1 MKPSKNVRTK
11 IAVGY
16 ALIIVV
22 CILSVGYVYRQV
34 ERFTGPDDSRMQV
47 QSRRSLVNQTLYHL
61 YQAEGYGQFLIAGY
75 PSYERRYRDE
85 LQVVRQYLDSLGAWG
100 AVGSDS
106 LQRIRLDSIS
116 SLIGVKERSTL
127 GLQRTIRS
135 SGTATL
141 LSRNIEQL
149 LPPDTLRADTAIR
162 QVVQQ
167 DTVSVPRRK
176 RGFFRRL
183 GDVFS
188 PPKEDSS
195 VVISTRVVVD
205 SLPPAAVKD
214 TIAGVLR
221 DLQDRVNSQR
231 LEIYQRAWNDGNALK
246 YSNQQI
252 NEKIYR
258 LLNDFEQEET
268 AYLMVRMNERAE
280 VRRRSSLILGG
291 IAATALVL
299 MLVFVGMLWRDI
311 GRSNRYKRELEELN
325 RTNEALLAAREK
337 LMLTITHDIKAPL
350 GAIMGYID
358 LLLRFTDGKRE
369 ALYLRNMKA
378 SADHLLGLVGN
389 LLDFYRLDAHKVEV
403 SRVAFSPAELFAQV
417 GAGFAPVAAG
427 KGIALH
433 TQISASAECEVA
445 GDPLRIRQITDN
457 LLSNALKFTDRGSV
471 TIAADLRD
479 GNLVFSVTDT
489 GRGIAREERERIFGE
504 FVRLRSAQGVGGVGL
519 GLSIVDR
526 LVKLLGGRIFL
537 ESQPGQGTRFIV
549 TVPVKPVTAT
559 LPSPKEGSSPA
570 AATPATCE
578 AVRCLLVDDDP
589 LQLEMAGAMCREAGF
604 VVECCAYPEYAGKLV
619 AEHRFDVVLTDI
631 QMPGVDGFEVLERV
645 RAVCPRLPVVAVS
658 ARSDH
663 REEYLRRGFAAVVRK
678 PFSAGELTGA
688 IRAALGRR
696 GQMSGNSDGT
706 EQADP
711 LLAATAP
718 AKTNTQCRP
727 DGAAPEPDFDA
738 LTAFA
743 RGDADAAARII
754 RTFAEQTAANC
765 TAFAEA
771 AASDDV
777 ALVAALAHKMLPL
790 FKMLGAGEIVA
801 LLRQLERLDE
811 PLGPDLRLRIGR
823 MLENA
828 ELIVKQARKRYL
840 CKEKPE

>member
-479 GNLVFSVTDT
+479 GNLVFSVTDSPALGGKQHISALLLPGFGNVSLQAEHLGLGGAVHVRVEDAHAVAHVVQGDGQVRRDGGFAHAPLSRSDGQDAADPAGEGLAFCRRGLVRRILRHDHGHRRCGICGTKRLFGLPADFGCERIPCLRKAQCDEDRFGRSLDTLHRT
-489 GRGIAREERERIFGE
+489 GRY
-504 FVRLRSAQGVGGVGL
+504 
-519 GLSIVDR
+519 DT
-526 LVKLLGGRIFL
+526 LL
-537 ESQPGQGTRFIV
+537 
-549 TVPVKPVTAT
+549 
-559 LPSPKEGSSPA
+559 
-570 AATPATCE
+570 
-578 AVRCLLVDDDP
+578 
-589 LQLEMAGAMCREAGF
+589 
-604 VVECCAYPEYAGKLV
+604 
-619 AEHRFDVVLTDI
+619 
-631 QMPGVDGFEVLERV
+631 
-645 RAVCPRLPVVAVS
+645 
-658 ARSDH
+658 
-663 REEYLRRGFAAVVRK
+663 
-678 PFSAGELTGA
+678 
-688 IRAALGRR
+688 
-696 GQMSGNSDGT
+696 
-706 EQADP
+706 
-711 LLAATAP
+711 
-718 AKTNTQCRP
+718 
-727 DGAAPEPDFDA
+727 
-738 LTAFA
+738 
-743 RGDADAAARII
+743 
-754 RTFAEQTAANC
+754 
-765 TAFAEA
+765 
-771 AASDDV
+771 
-777 ALVAALAHKMLPL
+777 
-790 FKMLGAGEIVA
+790 
-801 LLRQLERLDE
+801 
-811 PLGPDLRLRIGR
+811 
-823 MLENA
+823 
-828 ELIVKQARKRYL
+828 
-840 CKEKPE
+840 